1 MNLARLLLEA
11 FRWFDDALRARLASS
26 GVPQLTT
33 SESMVFPYLDEG
45 GTRPALLAKRLGI
58 TRQSTQSL
66 VRGLIQKGMVELVD
80 DPNDGRAKQV
90 VLTKLGRRTVPIA
103 LATFAELE
111 RELASRIGDR
121 NAKQLRTALE
131 ADWGRTPDGDA

>member
-11 FRWFDDALRARLASS
+11 FRWFDDALRTRLASS

-33 SESMVFPYLDEG
+33 SESMVFPYLDES

-111 RELASRIGDR
+111 TELASRIGDR

>member
-1 MNLARLLLEA
+1 
-11 FRWFDDALRARLASS
+11 
-26 GVPQLTT
+26 
-33 SESMVFPYLDEG
+33 
-45 GTRPALLAKRLGI
+45 
-58 TRQSTQSL
+58 
-66 VRGLIQKGMVELVD
+66 MVELVD

>member
-33 SESMVFPYLDEG
+33 SESMVFPYLDEN

-111 RELASRIGDR
+111 TELASRIGDR
-121 NAKQLRTALE
+121 KAKQLRTALE
-131 ADWGRTPDGDA
+131 ADWGRTPDGGA